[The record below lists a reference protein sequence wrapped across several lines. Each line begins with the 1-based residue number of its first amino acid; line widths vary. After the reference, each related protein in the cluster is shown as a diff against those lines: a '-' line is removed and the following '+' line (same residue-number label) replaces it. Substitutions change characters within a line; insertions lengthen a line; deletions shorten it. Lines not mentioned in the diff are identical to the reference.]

1 MAGRRRLHPDRV
13 WTLLASAG
21 SSRAAESSGSAW
33 VAEYNV
39 AVRMSDG
46 VELSTDVYRPAG
58 ERPVAAILVR
68 TPYNNGGDPRVRERA
83 RAVVAAG
90 LAFVQQDVR
99 GRHDSGGQWVP
110 FVNEGRDGHETIE
123 WIARQPWSDG
133 RVITEGG
140 SYMAHVQWL
149 AAAWRSPHLVA
160 MMPRF
165 SPLAIYED
173 GHRGGA
179 FELTRIKW
187 ATLMDGRT
195 QQTLEYDWPRDPAP
209 PPRRGDG
216 SRGPSPGSYP
226 SGAESSVIP
235 RRTPSGRPETRHAA
249 LERLEI
255 PVLLAGGWY
264 DPFLS
269 STLLGFTGTDGVW
282 NATGPERA
290 RRLVIGPWRHGG
302 NAQLEDRR
310 RRLRAAGRGG
320 PRRHEPAFR
329 RAGAGRPERRR
340 DGRTTPSCRRRCAS
354 SSWARTAGATSA
366 SGRSRA
372 RSRRPSTSRAAAAPT
387 RSEAMVS

>member
-1 MAGRRRLHPDRV
+1 MRPSRSSARIGGAADARRDRGAPARRRSHRDRHLGAPRFGK
-13 WTLLASAG
+13 LLP
-21 SSRAAESSGSAW
+21 AAEGSASGL

-58 ERPVAAILVR
+58 ERPVAAILMR
-68 TPYNNGGDPRVRERA
+68 TPYNNGGEPRVRERA
-83 RAVVAAG
+83 RAVVDAG
-90 LAFVQQDVR
+90 LAYVQQDVR

-195 QQTLEYDWPRDPAP
+195 QQTLEYDWPRILRQLPVVEMDRAANHQALPFW
-209 PPRRGDG
+209 RGVVGHPEKDAFW
-216 SRGPSPGSYP
+216 
-226 SGAESSVIP
+226 SGGDA
-235 RRTPSGRPETRHAA
+235 TPA

-255 PVLLAGGWY
+255 PRSPPPASRGARSAGAASTKRGSVLTAWMIIIHDVNSHAHSTRGLAR
-264 DPFLS
+264 LS
-269 STLLGFTGTDGVW
+269 
-282 NATGPERA
+282 GPTQKRRVAWDERA
-290 RRLVIGPWRHGG
+290 P
-302 NAQLEDRR
+302 D
-310 RRLRAAGRGG
+310 
-320 PRRHEPAFR
+320 
-329 RAGAGRPERRR
+329 
-340 DGRTTPSCRRRCAS
+340 
-354 SSWARTAGATSA
+354 
-366 SGRSRA
+366 SRA
-372 RSRRPSTSRAAAAPT
+372 KLAIETADSLRVGDQAAT
-387 RSEAMVS
+387 R